1 MIAEEAVVLTVTR
14 DGYAKRTSLST
25 YREQKRGGKGRTG
38 AATKEEDVVEQLFV
52 ASTHDHL
59 LVFTNQGRVH
69 GLKVHRVPDAGPASR
84 GKALVNLLELAAGER
99 VAALTTTRDFSEDR
113 FLLFA
118 TRNGRVKRTVLS
130 AYGNLR
136 SAGLIAINLEE
147 GDELLSVHITDG
159 GRDVFLG
166 TRDGMAIKFSES
178 DVRPMGRD
186 TTGVKGI
193 ELHEGDVVV
202 EMDPVEES
210 GTLLTVTEKG
220 YGKRTDVAEY
230 RHQTRGGTGVI
241 NVKVSEKNGP
251 VAGIRSI
258 VDSDQLLLITQQ
270 GIVIRLA
277 ASEVRKTGRAA
288 MGVRLID
295 LEEGDR
301 VVGVAK
307 LAERDEEAVDEPAP
321 DGAGGDG
328 DAAPAEPGENG

>member
-1 MIAEEAVVLTVTR
+1 M
-14 DGYAKRTSLST
+14 
-25 YREQKRGGKGRTG
+25 
-38 AATKEEDVVEQLFV
+38 
-52 ASTHDHL
+52 
-59 LVFTNQGRVH
+59 
-69 GLKVHRVPDAGPASR
+69 
-84 GKALVNLLELAAGER
+84 
-99 VAALTTTRDFSEDR
+99 
-113 FLLFA
+113 
-118 TRNGRVKRTVLS
+118 KRTVLS